1 MNSFSSGLPMVNPS
15 RAALLAL
22 EGLIESSV
30 FLFTNAAEAAA
41 EAMAGLAEL
50 LPDDPSAFALQP
62 PAAAPAVPPQAASDT
77 D

>member
-1 MNSFSSGLPMVNPS
+1 MVNPS

-41 EAMAGLAEL
+41 EVVAGLSEL
-50 LPDDPSAFALQP
+50 IPDDPSTSQPSQP
-62 PAAAPAVPPQAASDT
+62 PAAAPAAPPQAASDT